1 MFEDLRK
8 SIPALVQLTTEAGR
22 EILDVYERDFSVEYK
37 DDKSPLTE
45 ADNRSNALIVKG
57 LKDLFQEIPILSE
70 EEADIEY
77 HRRKGWGLF
86 WLVDPLDGTKEFM
99 KRNGEFTIN
108 IALVS
113 QRQPVFGMI
122 YIPVQELLYLGGP
135 LLNGVFRLKTR
146 DMKDYSVDAILDDS
160 NRVSKKEDDHR
171 NGIVVVGSRS
181 HGSDRLRDFVEVLG
195 KKYPNVEFV
204 SAGSALK
211 FCLIAEGKADL
222 YPRFGPTM
230 EWDTA
235 AGHAIVLVMGAR
247 VLRTDTLEELN
258 YNKVSLKNPDFI
270 VTKEELIEEITSF
283 FRE

>member
-1 MFEDLRK
+1 MKEELIGI
-8 SIPALVQLTTEAGR
+8 IPALVRLAREAGE

-37 DDKSPLTE
+37 DDRSPLTE

-57 LKDLFQEIPILSE
+57 LKELNEDIPILSE
-70 EEADIEY
+70 EEANIEY
-77 HRRKGWGLF
+77 ERRKDWRLF
-86 WLVDPLDGTKEFM
+86 WLVDPLDGTKEFI

-113 QRQPVFGMI
+113 EGLPVFGLI
-122 YIPVQELLYLGGP
+122 YIPVKRVLYLGGSWI
-135 LLNGVFRLKTR
+135 GGIYRLMMG
-146 DMKDYSVDAILDDS
+146 DIKDYSVDVLFDDS
-160 NRVSKKEDDHR
+160 NRVYKKEDDHH

-181 HGSDRLRDFVEVLG
+181 HASDKLKDFVERLG
-195 KKYPNVEFV
+195 KKYHSVEFV

-235 AGHAIVLVMGAR
+235 AGHAIVSVIGAR
-247 VLRTDTLEELN
+247 VLRADTLEELD

-270 VTKEELIEEITSF
+270 VIKKELIEEITSF
-283 FRE
+283 FHE